1 MLSAGDCLVK
11 RVRVLVANHPRLM
24 RELVM
29 ATIADQP
36 DIEVVGEVQNESDL
50 TDIVGQVQPDVL
62 IIAINKYFYT
72 ILGNRDDGRI
82 QVISSDLRLFGN
94 WSDLAALPALPDQSS
109 GLEIPLAVLKDL
121 GSDLAAD
128 LFLASEIPPGTG
140 LGSSASVCVNLLKV
154 LTTYLRSPLSK
165 YDLAERAYNVTRLGL
180 KRHVGKQDEYAAA
193 FGGLNYIRFSSD
205 GTTQVEP
212 LQLDPGVL
220 SALQSNLMLFF
231 TGAAH
236 HSWDIL
242 ADQEKST
249 RLPDGPAVEA
259 LHQVKEAAA
268 LMKEALLC
276 GNLEHFGHLLDD
288 AWQAKKRISHR
299 ISSPRIDHLYG
310 LACASGALG
319 GKITGA
325 GGGGFLLLYSE
336 PECQAAV
343 RSALQREGVQEMA
356 FAFDGQGAQVIVNDP
371 FIDHDEHSGTRWTF
385 MPLSSA
391 ATV

>member
-1 MLSAGDCLVK
+1 MLCAGDCSVK

-36 DIEVVGEVQNESDL
+36 DIEVVGEVRNESDL
-50 TDIVGQVQPDVL
+50 ADIVEQVEPDVL
-62 IIAINKYFYT
+62 ILAINKYFYT
-72 ILGNRDDGRI
+72 TLGNRADGRI

-94 WSDLAALPALPDQSS
+94 WSDLTAVPSHDG

-121 GSDLAAD
+121 GTDLAAD

-154 LTTYLRSPLSK
+154 LTTYLRRPLSN
-165 YDLAERAYNVTRLGL
+165 YDLAERAFRITRFGL

-193 FGGLNYIRFSSD
+193 FGGLNYIRFNPD
-205 GTTQVEP
+205 GTTHVEP

-249 RLPDGPAVEA
+249 RLPEGPAVEA

-268 LMKEALLC
+268 TMKQALLC
-276 GNLEHFGHLLDD
+276 GDLEHFGHLLDD
-288 AWQAKKRISHR
+288 AWQAKKRVSNR
-299 ISSPRIDHLYG
+299 ISNPRIDHLYEV
-310 LACASGALG
+310 ARDHGALG

-336 PECQAAV
+336 PAYREAV
-343 RSALQREGVQEMA
+343 RFALQREGIQEMA
-356 FAFDGQGAQVIVNDP
+356 FAFDSQGAQVIVNDP
-371 FIDHDEHSGTRWTF
+371 FIDHDEHAGTRWTF
-385 MPLSSA
+385 QPLASA
-391 ATV
+391 AVV